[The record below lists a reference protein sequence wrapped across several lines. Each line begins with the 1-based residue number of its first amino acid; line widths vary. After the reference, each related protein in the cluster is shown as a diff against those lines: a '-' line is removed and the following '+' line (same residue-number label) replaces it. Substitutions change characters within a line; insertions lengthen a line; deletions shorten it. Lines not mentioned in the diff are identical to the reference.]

1 MNLITCEGL
10 AMIDTDNVVQFQ
22 AKNDLH
28 RLFAPGVIESHRA
41 PMTTAERVLLV
52 LIYAASV
59 LYVDDAPSASEV
71 GACSCSG
78 MVYCWADSIC
88 SRLTGIVTST
98 ANVV

>member
-1 MNLITCEGL
+1 
-10 AMIDTDNVVQFQ
+10 MIDTDNVVQFQ

-59 LYVDDAPSASEV
+59 FIVFAMIGWGFEV
-71 GACSCSG
+71 
-78 MVYCWADSIC
+78 
-88 SRLTGIVTST
+88 LTGIEWATV
-98 ANVV
+98 AQLLGVKR